1 MCVWCICGVLC
12 GLGVSV
18 VVDVVCSPPK
28 QLVILECTRYPSLD
42 ALAKVVA
49 VVISAGESVILKWAD
64 GVAFMYTF
72 LQPTTDELVS
82 ELLKGRVF
90 WSEVYYAEMPEY
102 KQSIRVGTLDV
113 PVLDMSP
120 NPLLKEAAKWL
131 KEQH

>member
-1 MCVWCICGVLC
+1 M
-12 GLGVSV
+12 
-18 VVDVVCSPPK
+18 VDVVCSPPK

-49 VVISAGESVILKWAD
+49 VVISAGESIILKWAD

-72 LQPTTDELVS
+72 LQPTTDELIS
-82 ELLKGRVF
+82 ELLKGRVY

-102 KQSIRVGTLDV
+102 KQSVRVGSLDI

-120 NPLLKEAAKWL
+120 NPLLKEAAQWL
-131 KEQH
+131 KKQH

>member
-1 MCVWCICGVLC
+1 M
-12 GLGVSV
+12 
-18 VVDVVCSPPK
+18 VDIVCSPPK

-82 ELLKGRVF
+82 ELLKGRVY

-102 KQSIRVGTLDV
+102 KQSIRVGSLDV

-131 KEQH
+131 KKQQ